1 MTEKEQKIIAGAGE
15 VFMKYGIKSVN
26 MDDIAKNLGVSKKT
40 LYKYVKDK
48 NDLLGKALTMHC
60 QVEEMAIAEIRD
72 KDHNAIDEML
82 EIAQYFTELLQQIHP
97 SIHFDLERYHPEVWK
112 EMMTN
117 QHAMVY
123 KCMAGNLE
131 KGIKEGLY
139 REDLNVDVIAKIYMA
154 KMDVTFDSTIF
165 PPKEISFSEVY
176 REYFRYHIRG
186 IASEKGITYL
196 KKKVKEMLK

>member
-1 MTEKEQKIIAGAGE
+1 VTEKEQQIIRGAGE
-15 VFMKYGIKSVN
+15 VFMRYGIKSVN
-26 MDDIAKNLGVSKKT
+26 MDDIAKNLSVSKKT

-48 NDLLGKALTMHC
+48 NDLLRKSLAMHARM
-60 QVEEMAIAEIRD
+60 EDMAISLICE
-72 KDHNAIDEML
+72 KDHNAIDELL
-82 EIAQYFTELLQQIHP
+82 EIAQWITGVLQQVHP
-97 SIHFDLERYHPEVWK
+97 SIHFDLEKYHPEVWK
-112 EMMTN
+112 EMMDN
-117 QHAMVY
+117 QQKMVY
-123 KCMAGNLE
+123 KCMSENME

-139 REDLNVDVIAKIYMA
+139 REDLNIDVIAKIYMS

-196 KKKVKEMLK
+196 KQKVKEMLK

>member
-1 MTEKEQKIIAGAGE
+1 VTEKEQQIIIAAGE

-40 LYKYVKDK
+40 LYKYFKDK
-48 NDLLGKALTMHC
+48 NDLLGKALAMHC
-60 QVEEMAIAEIRD
+60 QLEDMAINLICE
-72 KDHNAIDEML
+72 KDHNAIDEMM
-82 EIAQYFTELLQQIHP
+82 EIAQYVTSILQQVHP
-97 SIHFDLERYHPEVWK
+97 SIHFDLEKFHPEVWK
-112 EMMTN
+112 EMQTN

-123 KCMAGNLE
+123 KCMAGNLD

-139 REDLNVDVIAKIYMA
+139 REDLNVDVIAKIYIA
-154 KMDVTFDSTIF
+154 KMDVTFDSTMF
-165 PPKEISFSEVY
+165 PPNEISFPEVY